1 MDSLPTESL
10 TLQTKYGTYRPSAVR
25 CDRRSLLVVIIESD
39 NRAEGLRHRD
49 YNFMNSKLNEGWARG

>member
-10 TLQTKYGTYRPSAVR
+10 TLQTKCVTYRPSAVR
-25 CDRRSLLVVIIESD
+25 YDRRSLLVMIIESD

-49 YNFMNSKLNEGWARG
+49 